1 MKNGRTKITLTI
13 PKPELDALDR
23 AIELSKTKNVY
34 TTDVK
39 YIRGHKVKVYLEIDE
54 VTDLFYIGES
64 FASIKHGGGA

>member
-34 TTDVK
+34 TTD
-39 YIRGHKVKVYLEIDE
+39 
-54 VTDLFYIGES
+54 LFYIGES